1 MPQCSFCHNIALQLS
16 ETVIND
22 LAHLLQQPEEKSG
35 PARGKAVS
43 AVVVCVCACGVCMQV
58 CVRAHTCVCVCIHI
72 CVYISV
78 LVKGIGKYLRIQS
91 VNYPLLFI
99 EKHFFE

>member
-22 LAHLLQQPEEKSG
+22 LVHLLQQPEEKSG

-43 AVVVCVCACGVCMQV
+43 AVVVCVHVCMCVMCACVCMCMHA
-58 CVRAHTCVCVCIHI
+58 CVTRVCVCVC
-72 CVYISV
+72 VYIYV
-78 LVKGIGKYLRIQS
+78 
-91 VNYPLLFI
+91 
-99 EKHFFE
+99 